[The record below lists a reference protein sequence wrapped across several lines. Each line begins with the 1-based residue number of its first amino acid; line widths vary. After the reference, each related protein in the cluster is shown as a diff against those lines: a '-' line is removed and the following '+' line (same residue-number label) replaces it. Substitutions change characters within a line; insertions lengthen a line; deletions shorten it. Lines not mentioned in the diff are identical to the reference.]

1 MFVSLTSKEFR
12 EQVQRLKLDRKRRT
26 RSARK
31 VGGRGETS
39 HVTLKWEGGYGVGGR
54 RRRKIQYSPIL
65 LKPILFFFFLKKKSQ
80 GHIARNLSSFSL
92 VPPLL

>member
-12 EQVQRLKLDRKRRT
+12 EQVQSLKLDRKRT
-26 RSARK
+26 RSAGK

-39 HVTLKWEGGYGVGGR
+39 HVTLKWEGGYGVGGQ
-54 RRRKIQYSPIL
+54 RRRKMQYSPIL
-65 LKPILFFFFLKKKSQ
+65 LKPILFFFKKKKKGQ